1 VNIPR
6 NKTLNQMESTAT
18 WLIML
23 ARFGRLIFSLAIIG
37 IGVETL
43 ICSYVSSHSLGP
55 HYKVVPVIPWLPAI
69 PSLVYL
75 VGAISILC
83 GAGFLFQRTLVVSS
97 ITLGALMLLCGL
109 AFDVPRRPN
118 LMSAE
123 WRTNVLEPIAI
134 GSLAWLGPGLGGI
147 PRWLHRASCYLLAF
161 ALIVFGIAHF
171 QVLTFIASLV
181 PGWIPWHWFW
191 TVFFGVAFISAG
203 VSFAAGFLLRWAA
216 LGVGLMFALFT
227 VTIHLPPV
235 LNFFRALGATQD
247 PDKWSDVF
255 IVLALWGGSWALA
268 RDLCDRRDLSLEAD
282 SNRDRALDR
291 PIRR

>member
-1 VNIPR
+1 VNISR
-6 NKTLNQMESTAT
+6 DKTLNQPESTVT

-23 ARFGRLIFSLAIIG
+23 ERFGRLLFSLAIIG

-43 ICSYVSSHSLGP
+43 ICSYVSSHPLGP

-69 PSLVYL
+69 PSLAYL
-75 VGAISILC
+75 VGAIFVLC
-83 GAGFLFQRTLVVSS
+83 GAGLLFQRTLVVSS
-97 ITLGALMLLCGL
+97 ITLGALMLFCGL

-134 GSLAWLGPGLGGI
+134 GSLAWLAPGLGGI
-147 PRWLHRASCYLLAF
+147 PRWLHKASRYLLAF
-161 ALIVFGIAHF
+161 AFIVFGIAHF
-171 QVLTFIASLV
+171 QVLTFIASMV

-203 VSFAAGFLLRWAA
+203 VSFATGFLQRWAA
-216 LGVGLMFALFT
+216 LGVGLMFALWT
-227 VTIHLPPV
+227 VTIHLPS
-235 LNFFRALGATQD
+235 LLGATQD

-255 IVLALWGGSWALA
+255 IVVALWGGSWALA
-268 RDLCDRRDLSLEAD
+268 RDLRDRRDLSPAAD
-282 SNRDRALDR
+282 SNRA
-291 PIRR
+291 

>member
-1 VNIPR
+1 M
-6 NKTLNQMESTAT
+6 KDEMKAELA
-18 WLIML
+18 WLTML
-23 ARFGRLIFSLAIIG
+23 GRFGRLLFSLAIIG

-55 HYKVVPVIPWLPAI
+55 HYEVVPVIPWLPAI
-69 PSLVYL
+69 PSLAYL
-75 VGAISILC
+75 VGGILVLC
-83 GAGFLFQRTLVVSS
+83 GAGLLFQRTLVVSS

-134 GSLAWLGPGLGGI
+134 GSLAWLAPGLGGI
-147 PRWLHRASCYLLAF
+147 PRWLHRASRYLLAF

-171 QVLTFIASLV
+171 QVLTFIANMV

-191 TVFFGVAFISAG
+191 TVFFGVAFIAAG
-203 VSFAAGFLLRWAA
+203 VSFATGFLQRWAA
-216 LGVGLMFALFT
+216 LGVGLMFALWT

-235 LNFFRALGATQD
+235 LNFFRIPGATQD

-255 IVLALWGGSWALA
+255 IVVALWGGSWALA
-268 RDLCDRRDLSLEAD
+268 RDLRDRRDLSLGAD
-282 SNRDRALDR
+282 SNRA
-291 PIRR
+291 

>member
-1 VNIPR
+1 
-6 NKTLNQMESTAT
+6 
-18 WLIML
+18 ML
-23 ARFGRLIFSLAIIG
+23 GRFGRLLFSLAITG

-69 PSLVYL
+69 PSLAYL
-75 VGAISILC
+75 VGAILVLC
-83 GAGFLFQRTLVVSS
+83 GAGLLFQRTLVVSA

-134 GSLAWLGPGLGGI
+134 ASLAWLGPGSGGI
-147 PRWLHRASCYLLAF
+147 PRWLHRAVRFLLAF

-181 PGWIPWHWFW
+181 PGWIPWRWFW
-191 TVFFGVAFISAG
+191 TVFFGIAFISAG
-203 VSFAAGFLLRWAA
+203 VSFATGFLQRWAA
-216 LGVGLMFALFT
+216 LCVGLMFALWT
-227 VTIHLPPV
+227 VTIHVPPV
-235 LNFFRALGATQD
+235 LNFLRTSGAPQD

-255 IVLALWGGSWALA
+255 IVAALWGGSWALA
-268 RDLCDRRDLSLEAD
+268 RVLRDRKELSMEAD
-282 SNRDRALDR
+282 SNRA
-291 PIRR
+291 